1 MFALSKDINIY
12 YQSVMNKGVAMDS
25 ENFAK
30 AAEVFKTMA
39 GIIGI
44 FEQQAAADDGLA
56 GKLMDLIIAIRQDAR
71 KEKNWALADKIR
83 DDLKAAGVILEDTP
97 QGVRWK
103 KA

>member
-1 MFALSKDINIY
+1 
-12 YQSVMNKGVAMDS
+12 MNKGIAFDS

-30 AAEVFKTMA
+30 VAESYKLMT

-44 FEQQAAADDGLA
+44 FEQEDAADDELA
-56 GKLMDLIIAIRQDAR
+56 GKLMDLIINIRQDAR

-83 DDLKAAGVILEDTP
+83 DELKEAGVILEDTP
-97 QGVRWK
+97 NGVRWK